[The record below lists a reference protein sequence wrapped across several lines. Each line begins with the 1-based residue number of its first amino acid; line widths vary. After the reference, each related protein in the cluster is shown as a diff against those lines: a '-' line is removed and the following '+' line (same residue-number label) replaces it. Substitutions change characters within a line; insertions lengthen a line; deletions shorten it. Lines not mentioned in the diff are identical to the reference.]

1 MFDFG
6 NRLTADDVVFSLRRA
21 IQLKKTSSFL
31 LTQFGLTTDSMEQR
45 IRANGGD
52 AVVLD
57 LPEVWST
64 DLVLRCLAHTI
75 GCIVEK
81 QAALANQ
88 TNNDLG
94 NLWLRTHM
102 AGAGR
107 YRLANWQPSDHITLE
122 ANPHASVPPALPRL
136 VNRHMDEPSARL
148 LSLMAGDV
156 DVARILGA
164 DELKPI
170 AANANFGVASEAQ
183 AVSLYLG
190 MNETLPQFS
199 HPDVRQAVKWA
210 IDYDAIAK
218 NLTSGLWSVCQSF
231 LPGGIPGAM
240 EANPFRKDVARA
252 RQLWRRPALPK
263 ASP

>member
-1 MFDFG
+1 
-6 NRLTADDVVFSLRRA
+6 
-21 IQLKKTSSFL
+21 
-31 LTQFGLTTDSMEQR
+31 
-45 IRANGGD
+45 
-52 AVVLD
+52 
-57 LPEVWST
+57 
-64 DLVLRCLAHTI
+64 
-75 GCIVEK
+75 
-81 QAALANQ
+81 
-88 TNNDLG
+88 
-94 NLWLRTHM
+94 
-102 AGAGR
+102 
-107 YRLANWQPSDHITLE
+107 
-122 ANPHASVPPALPRL
+122 
-136 VNRHMDEPSARL
+136 MDEPSARL